1 MEPEPVPP
9 LTADERRALLRLA
22 RDTISARLQPT
33 PLPRIENPTA
43 ALQARAGVFVSLHV
57 EAELRGC
64 VGTLS
69 ADRPLH
75 EGVVHV
81 ALQAAF
87 EDPRFASVQLAELTL
102 LDIEISRL
110 TTPRSATP
118 AEIVTGHHGVCVM
131 RGEQR
136 AVFLPHVAIQ
146 HGWDRDRLLDELC
159 AKALLPAD
167 AWRQAD
173 CQLLCFEAEVFSE
186 RQELTR

>member
-1 MEPEPVPP
+1 M
-9 LTADERRALLRLA
+9 TADERRTLLRLA
-22 RDTISARLQPT
+22 RDTINARFQSA
-33 PLPRIENPTA
+33 PLPRIENPAA
-43 ALQARAGVFVSLHV
+43 ALQAPAGVFVSLHV
-57 EAELRGC
+57 GAELRGC

-75 EGVVHV
+75 EGVAHV

-87 EDPRFASVQLAELTL
+87 EDPRFVSVQLTELTL

-110 TTPRSATP
+110 TTPRPTTP

-136 AVFLPHVAIQ
+136 AVFLPHVATQ

-159 AKALLPAD
+159 TKASLPAD

-173 CQLLCFEAEVFSE
+173 CQLSCFEAEVFSE
-186 RQELTR
+186 REELTR